1 MVFFRAMKIPT
12 LALVSSL
19 ALFGLFVADAAA
31 QSATVLPESAVREQ
45 VEIRDLLDAPE
56 RVQGVLVNH
65 TDAALRNVVLSVS
78 YSWRWND
85 ERNPGQ
91 DTMSFGDR
99 IEIAGDIPPG
109 GSAGFAYMPT
119 RMLSERADGYYQ
131 IDVNVRSFKKIRI
144 AP

>member
-1 MVFFRAMKIPT
+1 MKTAM
-12 LALVSSL
+12 LALVSFTTL
-19 ALFGLFVADAAA
+19 LGLLVTEAAA
-31 QSATVLPESAVREQ
+31 QSATVLPESAVRQQ

-56 RVQGVLVNH
+56 RVQGVIVNN
-65 TDAALRNVVLSVS
+65 TDAVLRNVVLFIA

-99 IEIAGDIPPG
+99 IEIAGDVPPG

-119 RMLSERADGYYQ
+119 RMLSDRTDGFYQ
-131 IDVNVRSFKKIRI
+131 IDVTVRSFKRVHVT
-144 AP
+144 P

>member
-1 MVFFRAMKIPT
+1 MKIPT

-19 ALFGLFVADAAA
+19 ALSGLFVADASA
-31 QSATVLPESAVREQ
+31 QSATVLPESAVRQQ

-56 RVQGVLVNH
+56 RVQGVVANH
-65 TDAALRNVVLSVS
+65 TDAALRNVVLFIA

-119 RMLSERADGYYQ
+119 RMLSDRTDGFYQ
-131 IDVNVRSFKKIRI
+131 IDVTVRSFTKVHVT
-144 AP
+144 P